1 MGTKKQQESNLYK
14 YGVIYFGT
22 LLMMISPFVIDS
34 IYGKMGMMI
43 GLILI
48 TIQTQK
54 TKQYNLSLL
63 NLVGFIGY
71 LFALI
76 KSIL

>member
-1 MGTKKQQESNLYK
+1 MRSKKKQESNLYT